1 MDIAMMR
8 IENLRRCAV
17 LLLPI
22 VLSAC
27 ASHAPSLGGD
37 PGLKVMSASELPA
50 PDATDLTAPGEPTY
64 VGPSDKLMI
73 DVYGMPE
80 MSGREV
86 QVDSEGQIAFPSA
99 GRFGVYGK
107 TPAEIGD
114 ILAAR
119 LRANYLRDPQ
129 VTVTLKES
137 AGQVVTVEGQVG
149 KPGIYPVGP
158 HMSLL
163 RTMAVAG
170 GMAEFAQL
178 DDVVVFRMVRGQRL
192 AALYNLKRIR
202 DGVYA
207 DPAIYANDVVVVGDS
222 KSRRLFK
229 DILQVAPLLL
239 TPFVIA
245 VDKLVR

>member
-1 MDIAMMR
+1 MVINMMR
-8 IENLRRCAV
+8 IEHLRLCAV
-17 LLLPI
+17 LLLSI

-27 ASHAPSLGGD
+27 ASHAPSFGGD
-37 PGLKVMSASELPA
+37 PGLKVMAASELPA
-50 PDATDLTAPGEPTY
+50 PDATDLTTPGHPTY

-99 GRFGVYGK
+99 GRFDVYGK
-107 TPAEIGD
+107 TPADIGD

-119 LRANYLRDPQ
+119 LRANFLRDPQ

-149 KPGIYPVGP
+149 KPGMYPVSR

-163 RTMAVAG
+163 RTVAVAG
-170 GMAEFAQL
+170 GMTEFAKL
-178 DDVVVFRMVRGQRL
+178 DDVVVFRTVGGQRF
-192 AALYNLKRIR
+192 AALYNLNQIR

-239 TPFVIA
+239 TPIVIA
-245 VDKLVR
+245 IDKLLR